1 MRRINVTRDT
11 LNKAIYEGVAEVLGA
26 KNQGQQSE
34 RSLFD
39 EKISNISYIA
49 ERLEVF
55 AQTIKED
62 YIPAIESKYQDG
74 IEAINNVLGN
84 GAYSLI
90 STDSYSDTE
99 IHVTF
104 KINSFDGFKK
114 HIQGGNYKSV
124 RYAVE
129 DTANEEGIE
138 EVTRENY
145 QMLLDKTLSDSFML
159 AELLGDVLNENLY
172 DNGRGPVSAS
182 FYTSSDDG
190 TCRLEIE
197 VPFNMEELESFIN
210 GRE

>member
-1 MRRINVTRDT
+1 MGRINVTRDT
-11 LNKAIYEGVAEVLGA
+11 LNKAIYEGVAEALGA
-26 KNQGQQSE
+26 KNQSQQPE
-34 RSLFD
+34 RDLFD
-39 EKISNISYIA
+39 EKISDISYLA

-62 YIPAIESKYQDG
+62 YIPAIESKYKDG
-74 IEAINNVLGN
+74 IEALNTVLGN

-90 STDSYSDTE
+90 SADSYSDTE

-114 HIQGGNYKSV
+114 HIQEGNYRSV

-129 DTANEEGIE
+129 DTADEEGVE

-145 QMLLDKTLSDSFML
+145 QMLLDKTLSDSFTL
-159 AELLGDVLNENLY
+159 AGLLDDVLNENLY

-182 FYTSSDDG
+182 FDTSSADG

-197 VPFNMEELESFIN
+197 LPFNMEELESFIN